1 MTEAEM
7 PTIREIFFRGVTF
20 HNLKNYF
27 KELCLLTL
35 ILFIIVIL
43 YINYNKDN
51 YSDSLVY
58 FSFGLFLSVYVIA
71 TIVLIIKRNLIVDK
85 LLENNKNHNYNSIYN
100 SFINSYIYLI
110 MFFSK
115 DMDMDMHTRK
125 QIIFSSHMVSIF
137 IHILLILIVF
147 YSVNSY
153 IIHSKKTNYPYLSSV
168 CYMIVFLLFNI
179 YVLDIYNKYNK
190 KLNLSTNEV
199 TTLILSIIIVFIM
212 LVYYFETTS
221 LTETSLTETSLTET
235 S

>member
-1 MTEAEM
+1 M

-100 SFINSYIYLI
+100 SFINCYIFLI
-110 MFFSK
+110 MYFSK
-115 DMDMDMHTRK
+115 DMDMHTRK

-179 YVLDIYNKYNK
+179 YKIDIYNKYTK

-199 TTLILSIIIVFIM
+199 TMLILSIFIVFIM
-212 LVYYFETTS
+212 LLYYFETIKLRQLS
-221 LTETSLTETSLTET
+221 
-235 S
+235 

>member
-100 SFINSYIYLI
+100 SFINSYIFLI
-110 MFFSK
+110 MYFSK
-115 DMDMDMHTRK
+115 DMDMHTRK

-179 YVLDIYNKYNK
+179 YKIDIYNKYTK

-199 TTLILSIIIVFIM
+199 TMLILSIFIVFIM
-212 LVYYFETTS
+212 LLYYFETIKLRQLS
-221 LTETSLTETSLTET
+221 
-235 S
+235 

>member
-58 FSFGLFLSVYVIA
+58 FSFGMFLSVYVVA
-71 TIVLIIKRNLIVDK
+71 TIVLIIKRNLIVNK
-85 LLENNKNHNYNSIYN
+85 LLDNNKDHNYNSIN
-100 SFINSYIYLI
+100 NIYIFLI
-110 MFFSK
+110 TYFSK
-115 DMDMDMHTRK
+115 DMHSRK
-125 QIIFSSHMVSIF
+125 QIIFCSHIISIF

-153 IIHSKKTNYPYLSSV
+153 IIHSKKTDYPYLSSV

-179 YVLDIYNKYNK
+179 YKIDIYNKYTK

-199 TTLILSIIIVFIM
+199 TMLILSIIIVFIM
-212 LVYYFETTS
+212 LVYYFETIKLRQLS
-221 LTETSLTETSLTET
+221 
-235 S
+235 